1 MDLDFAAV
9 TPNQYLMEAAPLSE
23 VEHVVEAVL
32 PEADVRELLEIRAG
46 EPCLRLHRRT
56 WSRGRVASSATLTY
70 PGTAHRFSTRFTYRD
85 KRGRGPAPIQQRHTN
100 GGGTP

>member
-1 MDLDFAAV
+1 
-9 TPNQYLMEAAPLSE
+9 MEAAPLSE

-32 PEADVRELLEIRAG
+32 PEAEVRELLEIRAG

-85 KRGRGPAPIQQRHTN
+85 SRGRGPAPIHQRHAN